1 MTTAAQAMAAAPPGG
16 RSTYSAVAIGFHW
29 LIALLILTNIG
40 LAWYFNGLPGPL
52 EQAWA
57 GLKGPA
63 EVAPLALHKSIGITV
78 LLLTLLRIGWRLFNP
93 PPPLP
98 DHMAR
103 WERWTAKATHYLFY
117 LLMLGLP
124 LSGWAMVSASPLIR
138 LHPTVLYGV
147 IPWPAVP
154 YGHLDS
160 DTLHGLRK
168 LFGRTHTALAWI
180 AYLTV
185 ALHVAAA
192 LKHHLIDRD
201 DVLTRMLP
209 LLPGRRPAP

>member
-1 MTTAAQAMAAAPPGG
+1 MTTAAQNELGAAPPAAPLRV
-16 RSTYSAVAIGFHW
+16 RSTYSSVAIGLHW
-29 LIALLILTNIG
+29 LIAALMLTNIG
-40 LAWYFNGLPGPL
+40 LAWYFTQLHG
-52 EQAWA
+52 E
-57 GLKGPA
+57 A

-78 LLLTLLRIGWRLFNP
+78 LLLTLIRIAWRLANK

-103 WERWTAKATHYLFY
+103 WERWAARGTHYLFY
-117 LLMLGLP
+117 ILMLGMP
-124 LSGWAMVSASPLIR
+124 LSGWAMVSASPLIKV
-138 LHPTVLYGV
+138 HPTVLYGV
-147 IPWPAVP
+147 VPWPAFP

-168 LFGRTHTALAWI
+168 LFQKTHNTLALV
-180 AYLTV
+180 AYATI

-209 LLPGRRPAP
+209 LLPGRRTAP